1 LEILGDRTETD
12 EDSVD
17 NRRKKRQTRPL
28 EIVVRLG
35 GKQRQMEIERLGDR
49 RKMGIVERLGDK

>member
-17 NRRKKRQTRPL
+17 NRRKKRETRPL
-28 EIVVRLG
+28 EIEVRLG
-35 GKQRQMEIERLGDR
+35 GKQRQMEI
-49 RKMGIVERLGDK
+49 